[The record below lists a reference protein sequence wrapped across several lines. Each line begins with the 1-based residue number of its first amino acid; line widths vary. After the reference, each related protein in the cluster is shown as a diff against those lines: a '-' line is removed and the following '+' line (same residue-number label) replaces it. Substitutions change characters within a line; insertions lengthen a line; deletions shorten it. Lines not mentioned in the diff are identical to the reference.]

1 MLHAPGKYDFKGEK
15 SALFARQRRRYI
27 KIVFPHTTHTG
38 LHVKEGVNCFR
49 YYKKKRHH
57 SLSDI
62 LFSIHS
68 GTTLHM
74 YLFPAKSRE
83 SPKSMYAYTILV
95 WPFMLHNS
103 SRVEASNS
111 QITQHSVHHQNTV
124 SLMLCSQSGSSALHT

>member
-1 MLHAPGKYDFKGEK
+1 MPLLENMTSKERR
-15 SALFARQRRRYI
+15 ALCLRGSGGGTL
-27 KIVFPHTTHTG
+27 K
-38 LHVKEGVNCFR
+38 NCFPPYNTHGVTCKR
-49 YYKKKRHH
+49 RCELLPLLQKKRHH

-83 SPKSMYAYTILV
+83 SPKKCMYAYTILV

-111 QITQHSVHHQNTV
+111 QITQHS
-124 SLMLCSQSGSSALHT
+124 LCTTKTQFL